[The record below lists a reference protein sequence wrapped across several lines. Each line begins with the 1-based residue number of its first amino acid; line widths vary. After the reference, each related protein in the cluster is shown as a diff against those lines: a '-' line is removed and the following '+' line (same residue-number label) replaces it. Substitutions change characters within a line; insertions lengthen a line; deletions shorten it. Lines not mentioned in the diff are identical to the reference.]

1 MDSDLGGAAAGGAL
15 ALFGGAFMLF
25 WLALVVLFIA
35 SAWKVFAKAG
45 QPGWAAIIPIY
56 NIVVLLQIVG
66 RPIWWLLLF
75 CIPLVNFV
83 IAILVYVDLAKSFG
97 QSTGFAIGLL
107 LLAPIFW
114 PILGFGG
121 ARYIGPAAVQP
132 GQAPVP
138 A

>member
-15 ALFGGAFMLF
+15 ALFGGMFMLV

-66 RPIWWLLLF
+66 RPVWWLILLL
-75 CIPLVNFV
+75 IPIVNFV
-83 IAILVYVDLAKSFG
+83 IAILVYIDLAKSFG
-97 QSTGFAIGLL
+97 QGTGFAIGLL

-121 ARYIGPAAVQP
+121 ARYIGPAAAQQ
-132 GQAPVP
+132 GHVP
-138 A
+138 APA

>member
-1 MDSDLGGAAAGGAL
+1 MDSDAAIGGGL
-15 ALFGGAFMLF
+15 AIFGGLFMLF
-25 WLALVVLFIA
+25 WLALLVIFIA

-56 NIVVLLQIVG
+56 NIIVLLQIVG
-66 RPIWWLLLF
+66 RPLWWLLLMF
-75 CIPLVNFV
+75 IPLVNLV
-83 IAILVYVDLAKSFG
+83 IAILIYIDLAKSFG

-114 PILGFGG
+114 PILGFGS
-121 ARYIGPAAVQP
+121 ARYIGPAAAP
-132 GQAPVP
+132 SGAPVM

>member
-1 MDSDLGGAAAGGAL
+1 MDPDAGAAIGGGL
-15 ALFGGAFMLF
+15 AIFGGLFMLF
-25 WLALVVLFIA
+25 WLALMVIFIA

-56 NIVVLLQIVG
+56 NIIVLLQIVG
-66 RPIWWLLLF
+66 RPLWWLLLMF
-75 CIPLVNFV
+75 IPLVNLV
-83 IAILVYVDLAKSFG
+83 IAILIYIDLAKSFG

-114 PILGFGG
+114 PILGFGS
-121 ARYIGPAAVQP
+121 ARYIGPAAAP
-132 GQAPVP
+132 SGAPVM

>member
-15 ALFGGAFMLF
+15 ALFGGMFMLV

-66 RPIWWLLLF
+66 RPVWWLILLL
-75 CIPLVNFV
+75 IPFVNFV
-83 IAILVYVDLAKSFG
+83 IAILVYIDLAKSFG
-97 QSTGFAIGLL
+97 QGTGFAIGLL

-121 ARYIGPAAVQP
+121 ARYVGPAATQQGHLP
-132 GQAPVP
+132 AP